1 MRTELRLSI
10 RRGRAIL
17 AAVVLSAPVAWSPH
31 PASAQ
36 GLFDFLFGDAA
47 KPQQSAP
54 SSSANFFADP
64 FGLNQQPNAAPARPV
79 ATSTGGRG
87 GTFCVR
93 TCDGKYFPLSIRG
106 GATPARMCQAFCPA
120 AQTKIY
126 SGSTIDSAV
135 ASNGE
140 RYAGSTNAFAY
151 RKALKA
157 DCTCNGR
164 DPAGLAQVDLSQ
176 DPSLRSGDVV
186 ATADGLVA
194 YTGVRLG
201 ADQAPDFAPVANY
214 PGLTAT
220 VRAKLGEMKVAPA
233 SADMLSDAATPDNA
247 VQAATTPKAKRTVVN

>member
-1 MRTELRLSI
+1 MCRP
-10 RRGRAIL
+10 GRVIL
-17 AAVVLSAPVAWSPH
+17 AAAIVAMASFAVTPS
-31 PASAQ
+31 ASAQ
-36 GLFDFLFGDAA
+36 GLFDFLFGGAA

-64 FGLNQQPNAAPARPV
+64 FGLNQQPNAAPPRPV
-79 ATSTGGRG
+79 ATASGGRG

-93 TCDGKYFPLSIRG
+93 TCDGKYFPLSVKS

-126 SGSTIDSAV
+126 SGSTIDGAV

-140 RYAGSTNAFAY
+140 RYADSANAFAY

-164 DPAGLAQVDLSQ
+164 DPAGLAPVDLSQ

-214 PGLTAT
+214 PGLTAS

-233 SADMLSDAATPDNA
+233 NADMLSEATAAPTPDTA

>member
-1 MRTELRLSI
+1 MT
-10 RRGRAIL
+10 RRGRTIL
-17 AAVVLSAPVAWSPH
+17 AAAVVAMASSAVVPS
-31 PASAQ
+31 ASAQ

-47 KPQQSAP
+47 KPQQKSAP
-54 SSSANFFADP
+54 SSAANFFADP
-64 FGLNQQPNAAPARPV
+64 FGLNQQPNAAPPRPV
-79 ATSTGGRG
+79 ATSSGGRG

-93 TCDGKYFPLSIRG
+93 TCDGKYFPLSVKSG
-106 GATPARMCQAFCPA
+106 TTPARMCQAFCPA

-126 SGSTIDSAV
+126 SGSTIDGAV

-140 RYAGSTNAFAY
+140 RYADSTNAFAY

-164 DPAGLAQVDLSQ
+164 DPAGLAQVDLSH

-214 PGLTAT
+214 PGLTAS

-233 SADMLSDAATPDNA
+233 SADVLSEANTSAAATASDN
-247 VQAATTPKAKRTVVN
+247 VQATTTPKAKRTVVN

>member
-1 MRTELRLSI
+1 MT
-10 RRGRAIL
+10 RRGRALL
-17 AAVVLSAPVAWSPH
+17 AAVVLAVPVAWAPH

-36 GLFDFLFGDAA
+36 GLFDFPFGDAA

-54 SSSANFFADP
+54 SGSANFFADP
-64 FGLNQQPNAAPARPV
+64 FGLNQQPNAAPPRPV
-79 ATSTGGRG
+79 ATSSGGRG

-93 TCDGKYFPLSIRG
+93 TCDGKYFPLSVKSG
-106 GATPARMCQAFCPA
+106 TTPARMCQAFCPA

-126 SGSTIDSAV
+126 SGSTIDGAV

-140 RYAGSTNAFAY
+140 RYADSTNAFAY

-164 DPAGLAQVDLSQ
+164 DPAGLAQVDLSH

-214 PGLTAT
+214 PGLTAS

-233 SADMLSDAATPDNA
+233 STDMQSEAATPAMPDNNA
-247 VQAATTPKAKRTVVN
+247 AQAATTPKAKRTVVN

>member
-1 MRTELRLSI
+1 M
-10 RRGRAIL
+10 L
-17 AAVVLSAPVAWSPH
+17 AAGMLIVPLAAAPVS
-31 PASAQ
+31 ASAE
-36 GLFDFLFGDAA
+36 GLFDFLFGGAA

-54 SSSANFFADP
+54 SGPANFFADP
-64 FGLNQQPNAAPARPV
+64 FGLNQQQTAPQQRPV
-79 ATSTGGRG
+79 TVASGGRG
-87 GTFCVR
+87 GGVFCVR
-93 TCDGKYFPLSIRG
+93 TCDGKYFPLSIRS

-126 SGSTIDSAV
+126 SGSTIDGAV

-140 RYAGSTNAFAY
+140 RYADSANAFAY

-186 ATADGLVA
+186 ATTDGLVA

-201 ADQAPDFAPVANY
+201 SDQTPDFAPVADY
-214 PGLTAT
+214 PGLTAS

-233 SADMLSDAATPDNA
+233 SADMLSEVAATPAPNTA
-247 VQAATTPKAKRTVVN
+247 VQAATALKAKRTVVN